1 MSAGVDA
8 AFDRVAHAFARDRR
22 VSRGSKTGRGF
33 GSTGLKVDGKLFALI
48 SSRKEFVV
56 KLPKARTHALVAEGV
71 GVFWDPGHGRLM
83 KEWIAINE
91 NDARWLELANEAR
104 LFVGGG

>member
-1 MSAGVDA
+1 MSADVDA

-33 GSTGLKVDGKLFALI
+33 GSTGLKVDGKLFALV
-48 SSRKEFVV
+48 SSRREFVV
-56 KLPKARTHALVAEGV
+56 KLPKARTLALVADGV

-91 NDARWLELANEAR
+91 NDARWLELAKEAR
-104 LFVGGG
+104 SFVGGG

>member
-22 VSRGSKTGRGF
+22 VSRGSKTGRAF
-33 GSTGLKVDGKLFALI
+33 GSTGLKVDGKLFALV
-48 SSRKEFVV
+48 SSRGEFVV